1 MELFLNRNLKP
12 TYENRVLAILENT
25 AGCKNGHFETNQLWK
40 HNHPILPNNCDMAV
54 KRYQVLENRFCK
66 DSKYFQMYKK
76 QIDDYIKLGGA
87 KTTI

>member
-1 MELFLNRNLKP
+1 
-12 TYENRVLAILENT
+12 
-25 AGCKNGHFETNQLWK
+25 
-40 HNHPILPNNCDMAV
+40 MAV